1 MTVEQMVTKA
11 AELIAK
17 DARQHDADKAR
28 SIIEAGTVPEG
39 YVVISNTNQVAKYEG
54 GQINVYVAGALK
66 RSIPAAAGTQDH
78 ERALIAYA
86 VRASTYDYTTNMGR
100 M

>member
-1 MTVEQMVTKA
+1 MTTEQMVTKT

-17 DARQHDADKAR
+17 DARQHDTDKAR
-28 SIIEAGTVPEG
+28 SIIEAGVVPEG
-39 YVVISNTNQVAKYEG
+39 YAVIANTDQIAKYEG

-66 RSIPAAAGTQDH
+66 RSIPAAAGTQGY
-78 ERALIAYA
+78 EQALIAYA
-86 VRASTYDYTTNMGR
+86 VRASAFDETAQMGR